1 MEVVPK
7 GGIEPPTR
15 GFSVLSQGVDL
26 GSYSTFLS
34 LLTQVDNIPKVALIN
49 EHKDLRMLFR
59 YTHLKPEDI
68 LRKL

>member
-1 MEVVPK
+1 MVPK